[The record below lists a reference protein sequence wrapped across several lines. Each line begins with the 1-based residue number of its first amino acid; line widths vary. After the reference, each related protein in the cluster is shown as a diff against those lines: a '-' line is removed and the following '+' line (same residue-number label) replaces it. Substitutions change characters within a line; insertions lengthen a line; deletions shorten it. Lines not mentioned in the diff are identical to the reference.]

1 MHARHFLRLL
11 QKDFQLEIRQRS
23 SLAALALYVGCSVFT
38 CYAAVSLRGGAPPAP
53 VWSAL
58 FWVIMLFAGMSIVG
72 KSFLGE
78 SRGIQLYL
86 HSVAA
91 PGEIVL
97 AKLTYSSLICLVLM
111 LAGMGL
117 FMTLMGN
124 PIQDFGIFVMLLVL
138 GATGFGSTFTL
149 LSAIASR
156 ANNSNVL
163 MAVLGFPIIITV
175 VLMCIRATRNCID
188 GLGWY
193 ACQDE
198 LLVLLAINAIA
209 VSLSYVLFPY
219 IWRS

>member
-1 MHARHFLRLL
+1 
-11 QKDFQLEIRQRS
+11 
-23 SLAALALYVGCSVFT
+23 
-38 CYAAVSLRGGAPPAP
+38 
-53 VWSAL
+53 
-58 FWVIMLFAGMSIVG
+58 MLFAGMSIVG

-86 HSVAA
+86 HSVAS

-97 AKLTYSSLICLVLM
+97 AKLVYSSLVCLALM
-111 LAGMGL
+111 LAGMGI

-124 PIQDFGIFVMLLVL
+124 PIVDFGIFLILLTL
-138 GATGFGSTFTL
+138 GASGFGSTFTL

-156 ANNSNVL
+156 AGSSNVL